1 MKILNKKLFI
11 ATMFTSLLLLGM
23 GCKKQLDINYSP
35 NNPDYDL
42 GNPRIVLPTA
52 ILATISKVGGDLSI
66 LGGIWSEYFT
76 ESTVASQYR
85 NYAQYNV
92 KSPDLNAVYTRMFAD
107 GLKNYQ
113 YVISKSAEEG
123 DWNYYLMATVMKAY
137 TTEVLVDLYDEIPYS
152 EALQG
157 QANLYPKFDDGH
169 TIYVSL
175 LDSIDV
181 ALSKD
186 FNASTNTDPGNADLI
201 FGGDM
206 SQWIAFANTLKLK
219 MYLRMINKY
228 PEDAEKGIKDLYNSG
243 ATFLTTNAAVTNF
256 TDQDSKRNPMY
267 EQNIQQLNTPDNLRA
282 STTFV
287 SWLKANGDPRIVSF
301 FGKEDITSVNQGDD
315 NSNSEGA
322 STAAV
327 FVEKFDDPVVFI
339 SAAESYFMQAEAN
352 LRYNVGT
359 PAKETYDEGVMA
371 AFNDLGLDAT
381 SFIASGGRYE
391 FPSGGSMDDKMEAI
405 ITQKWASCA
414 YGCHGI
420 EAFFEKNRTDFP
432 KTSPVYSTNPN
443 YIPGQIV
450 VSASTVLPPGQL
462 PKRLQFPYVVIQSNP
477 NAPALVPITTPVWW
491 SK

>member
-1 MKILNKKLFI
+1 
-11 ATMFTSLLLLGM
+11 
-23 GCKKQLDINYSP
+23 
-35 NNPDYDL
+35 
-42 GNPRIVLPTA
+42 
-52 ILATISKVGGDLSI
+52 
-66 LGGIWSEYFT
+66 
-76 ESTVASQYR
+76 
-85 NYAQYNV
+85 
-92 KSPDLNAVYTRMFAD
+92 
-107 GLKNYQ
+107 
-113 YVISKSAEEG
+113 
-123 DWNYYLMATVMKAY
+123 
-137 TTEVLVDLYDEIPYS
+137 
-152 EALQG
+152 
-157 QANLYPKFDDGH
+157 
-169 TIYVSL
+169 
-175 LDSIDV
+175 
-181 ALSKD
+181 
-186 FNASTNTDPGNADLI
+186 
-201 FGGDM
+201 
-206 SQWIAFANTLKLK
+206 
-219 MYLRMINKY
+219 
-228 PEDAEKGIKDLYNSG
+228 
-243 ATFLTTNAAVTNF
+243 
-256 TDQDSKRNPMY
+256 
-267 EQNIQQLNTPDNLRA
+267 
-282 STTFV
+282 
-287 SWLKANGDPRIVSF
+287 
-301 FGKEDITSVNQGDD
+301 
-315 NSNSEGA
+315 
-322 STAAV
+322 
-327 FVEKFDDPVVFI
+327 I